1 MAGKTIEA
9 VIEIPKGSRNK
20 YEFDHDRH
28 VMRLDRRLFT
38 ATVYPADYG
47 FIPDTLAEDG
57 DPLDVLVILAEP
69 TFPGCY
75 IQARPLGVF
84 WMRDEN
90 GPDAKVISV
99 VAGDP
104 DYENVREVTD
114 LPKHFRDEI
123 EHFFNVYKDL
133 EPGKSTLT
141 AGFEGADAAWK
152 VIDDA
157 AHRWKAADEGLS
169 RGTGFRQ
176 QLMVSQAEFD
186 QLLDLL
192 RAFVRREV
200 MPAEADID
208 ASDEIPARLIAQ
220 AKEMGLYGYA
230 LPTDYGGLGLSVE
243 QQVRVGIELGYTS
256 PAFRSLFGT
265 NNGIAG
271 QVLVLAGTEEQR
283 KQWLPRLASG
293 EVVASFALTEPD
305 AGSDP
310 SRLVTTA
317 SQVKGDG
324 PGGTGG
330 GSPPGTREVGGGWVI
345 DGLKRYI
352 TNAPAADVFMVFA
365 RTDPQA
371 PPGKGIGV
379 FLVPA
384 RTDGVAV
391 AARDHKMGQA
401 GAWTADVAFTGV
413 RVPADA
419 LIGEAPQAGYATA
432 MRSLA
437 HGRLTIAAVCV
448 GVAARL
454 IDESVAYAKQ
464 RYQGGQRIGDYQL
477 VQAML
482 ADSHTE
488 YLAARALVLDAAAR
502 YDDGTD
508 RRLGPSA
515 AKYFASE
522 AVGRIADRAV
532 QIHGGSGYIRGIPVE
547 RLYRDVRLFRIYE
560 GTSQIQQLVIARE
573 LLR

>member
-1 MAGKTIEA
+1 MVTQT
-9 VIEIPKGSRNK
+9 
-20 YEFDHDRH
+20 EFD
-28 VMRLDRRLFT
+28 
-38 ATVYPADYG
+38 
-47 FIPDTLAEDG
+47 E
-57 DPLDVLVILAEP
+57 
-69 TFPGCY
+69 
-75 IQARPLGVF
+75 
-84 WMRDEN
+84 
-90 GPDAKVISV
+90 
-99 VAGDP
+99 
-104 DYENVREVTD
+104 
-114 LPKHFRDEI
+114 
-123 EHFFNVYKDL
+123 
-133 EPGKSTLT
+133 
-141 AGFEGADAAWK
+141 
-152 VIDDA
+152 
-157 AHRWKAADEGLS
+157 
-169 RGTGFRQ
+169 
-176 QLMVSQAEFD
+176 
-186 QLLDLL
+186 LLDLL
-192 RAFVRREV
+192 RSFIRREV
-200 MPAEADID
+200 MPAEAGID
-208 ASDEIPARLIAQ
+208 ESDEVPAPLIQQ

-230 LPTDYGGLGLSVE
+230 IPAEYGGLGLSVP
-243 QQVRVGIELGYTS
+243 QQVRLTIELGYTS

-271 QVLVLAGTEEQR
+271 QVLVLAGTEQQR

-317 SQVKGDG
+317 SEMKGDG
-324 PGGTGG
+324 
-330 GSPPGTREVGGGWVI
+330 EVGGGWVI
-345 DGLKRYI
+345 DGLKRFI
-352 TNAPAADVFMVFA
+352 TNAPMADAFMVFA

-379 FLVPA
+379 FIVPA
-384 RTDGVAV
+384 RTEGVTV

-401 GAWTADVAFTGV
+401 GALTADVSFAGA

-419 LIGEAPQAGYATA
+419 LVGEAAQAGYVTA

-437 HGRLTIAAVCV
+437 HGRLVIAGMCV
-448 GVAARL
+448 GVMARL
-454 IDESVAYAKQ
+454 IDESVSYAKE
-464 RYQGGQRIGDYQL
+464 RSQGGHRIGEYQL

-488 YLAARALVLDAAAR
+488 YLAARSLVLDAAAQ
-502 YDDGTD
+502 YDAGTD
-508 RRLGPSA
+508 RRLAPSA

>member
-1 MAGKTIEA
+1 MVTQT
-9 VIEIPKGSRNK
+9 
-20 YEFDHDRH
+20 EF
-28 VMRLDRRLFT
+28 
-38 ATVYPADYG
+38 
-47 FIPDTLAEDG
+47 
-57 DPLDVLVILAEP
+57 
-69 TFPGCY
+69 
-75 IQARPLGVF
+75 
-84 WMRDEN
+84 N
-90 GPDAKVISV
+90 
-99 VAGDP
+99 
-104 DYENVREVTD
+104 
-114 LPKHFRDEI
+114 
-123 EHFFNVYKDL
+123 
-133 EPGKSTLT
+133 
-141 AGFEGADAAWK
+141 
-152 VIDDA
+152 
-157 AHRWKAADEGLS
+157 
-169 RGTGFRQ
+169 
-176 QLMVSQAEFD
+176 

-192 RAFVRREV
+192 RGFIRREV
-200 MPAEADID
+200 MPAEAGID
-208 ASDEIPARLIAQ
+208 ESDEIPARLIAQ

-230 LPTDYGGLGLSVE
+230 LPTEYGGLGLSVE
-243 QQVRVGIELGYTS
+243 QQVRVTIELGYTC

-271 QVLVLAGTEEQR
+271 QVLVLAGTEQQR

-317 SQVKGDG
+317 RQVKGDG
-324 PGGTGG
+324 EAG
-330 GSPPGTREVGGGWVI
+330 GSWVI

-352 TNAPAADVFMVFA
+352 TNAPVADVFMVFA

-379 FLVPA
+379 FVVPA

-401 GAWTADVAFTGV
+401 GAWTADVALTDV

-419 LIGEAPQAGYATA
+419 LVGEEAQAGYATA

-437 HGRLTIAAVCV
+437 HGRLIIAALCV

-454 IDESVAYAKQ
+454 IDESVSYAKE
-464 RYQGGQRIGDYQL
+464 RSQGGHRIGEYQL
-477 VQAML
+477 IQAML
-482 ADSHTE
+482 ADSQTE
-488 YLAARALVLDAAAR
+488 YLAARSLVLDAAVQ
-502 YDDGTD
+502 YDSGSD
-508 RRLGPSA
+508 RRLAPSA

>member
-1 MAGKTIEA
+1 MTAT
-9 VIEIPKGSRNK
+9 
-20 YEFDHDRH
+20 EFD
-28 VMRLDRRLFT
+28 
-38 ATVYPADYG
+38 
-47 FIPDTLAEDG
+47 E
-57 DPLDVLVILAEP
+57 LV
-69 TFPGCY
+69 
-75 IQARPLGVF
+75 
-84 WMRDEN
+84 
-90 GPDAKVISV
+90 S
-99 VAGDP
+99 
-104 DYENVREVTD
+104 
-114 LPKHFRDEI
+114 
-123 EHFFNVYKDL
+123 
-133 EPGKSTLT
+133 
-141 AGFEGADAAWK
+141 
-152 VIDDA
+152 
-157 AHRWKAADEGLS
+157 
-169 RGTGFRQ
+169 
-176 QLMVSQAEFD
+176 
-186 QLLDLL
+186 LL
-192 RAFVRREV
+192 RGFVRREV
-200 MPAEADID
+200 MPAEAGID
-208 ASDEIPARLIAQ
+208 SSDEIPARLIEQ

-230 LPTDYGGLGLSVE
+230 LPVEYGGLGLSVE
-243 QQVRVGIELGYTS
+243 QQVRVAIELGYTS

-271 QVLVLAGTEEQR
+271 QVLVSAGTQQQR

-293 EVVASFALTEPD
+293 EVVASFALTEPE

-310 SRLVTTA
+310 SRLTTTA
-317 SQVKGDG
+317 RLDGD
-324 PGGTGG
+324 
-330 GSPPGTREVGGGWVI
+330 SWVI

-379 FLVPA
+379 FVVPA

-419 LIGEAPQAGYATA
+419 LVGEAAQAGYATA

-437 HGRLTIAAVCV
+437 HGRLTIAGVCV
-448 GVAARL
+448 GVSARL
-454 IDESVAYAKQ
+454 MDESVAYAKE
-464 RYQGGQRIGDYQL
+464 RTQGGHPIGEYQL

-482 ADSHTE
+482 ADSQTE
-488 YLAARALVLDAAAR
+488 YLAARALVLDAAAQ
-502 YDDGTD
+502 YDAGTD
-508 RRLGPSA
+508 RRLAPSA

-532 QIHGGSGYIRGIPVE
+532 QIHGGSGYIRGIAVE

>member
-1 MAGKTIEA
+1 MATTT
-9 VIEIPKGSRNK
+9 
-20 YEFDHDRH
+20 EFDE
-28 VMRLDRRLFT
+28 L
-38 ATVYPADYG
+38 
-47 FIPDTLAEDG
+47 
-57 DPLDVLVILAEP
+57 LDVL
-69 TFPGCY
+69 
-75 IQARPLGVF
+75 
-84 WMRDEN
+84 RDF
-90 GPDAKVISV
+90 I
-99 VAGDP
+99 
-104 DYENVREVTD
+104 
-114 LPKHFRDEI
+114 
-123 EHFFNVYKDL
+123 
-133 EPGKSTLT
+133 
-141 AGFEGADAAWK
+141 
-152 VIDDA
+152 
-157 AHRWKAADEGLS
+157 
-169 RGTGFRQ
+169 
-176 QLMVSQAEFD
+176 
-186 QLLDLL
+186 
-192 RAFVRREV
+192 RREV
-200 MPAEADID
+200 MPAEAGID
-208 ASDEIPARLIAQ
+208 SSDEIPAQLIAQ

-230 LPTDYGGLGLSVE
+230 LPTEYGGLGLSVE
-243 QQVRVGIELGYTS
+243 QQVRLTIELGYTS

-310 SRLVTTA
+310 SRLTTSA
-317 SQVKGDG
+317 TPEGD
-324 PGGTGG
+324 
-330 GSPPGTREVGGGWVI
+330 GWVI

-379 FLVPA
+379 FVVPA
-384 RTDGVAV
+384 SAPGVAV

-413 RVPADA
+413 RVPGDA
-419 LIGEAPQAGYATA
+419 LVGEAAQAGYATA

-437 HGRLTIAAVCV
+437 HGRLVIAAMCV

-454 IDESVAYAKQ
+454 VDESVSYA
-464 RYQGGQRIGDYQL
+464 RERSQGGHPIGEYQL

-482 ADSHTE
+482 ADSQTE
-488 YLAARALVLDAAAR
+488 YLAARALVLDAAAQ
-502 YDDGTD
+502 YDAGTD
-508 RRLGPSA
+508 QRMAPSA

-532 QIHGGSGYIRGIPVE
+532 QIHGGSGYIRGVPVE

-573 LLR
+573 MLRS

>member
-1 MAGKTIEA
+1 MVTET
-9 VIEIPKGSRNK
+9 
-20 YEFDHDRH
+20 EFGE
-28 VMRLDRRLFT
+28 L
-38 ATVYPADYG
+38 
-47 FIPDTLAEDG
+47 
-57 DPLDVLVILAEP
+57 LDVV
-69 TFPGCY
+69 
-75 IQARPLGVF
+75 
-84 WMRDEN
+84 
-90 GPDAKVISV
+90 
-99 VAGDP
+99 
-104 DYENVREVTD
+104 
-114 LPKHFRDEI
+114 
-123 EHFFNVYKDL
+123 
-133 EPGKSTLT
+133 
-141 AGFEGADAAWK
+141 
-152 VIDDA
+152 
-157 AHRWKAADEGLS
+157 
-169 RGTGFRQ
+169 
-176 QLMVSQAEFD
+176 
-186 QLLDLL
+186 
-192 RAFVRREV
+192 RAFIRREV
-200 MPAEADID
+200 MPAEAGID
-208 ASDEIPARLIAQ
+208 ESDEIPARLIEQ

-230 LPTDYGGLGLSVE
+230 LPAEYGGLGLSVG
-243 QQVRVGIELGYTS
+243 QQVRLTMELGYTC

-271 QVLVLAGTEEQR
+271 QVLVLAGTEQQR

-317 SQVKGDG
+317 TQVKGDG
-324 PGGTGG
+324 
-330 GSPPGTREVGGGWVI
+330 EVGGAGWVI

-379 FLVPA
+379 FIVPA
-384 RTDGVAV
+384 RTEGVAV

-401 GAWTADVAFTGV
+401 GAWTADVALTGV
-413 RVPADA
+413 TVPADA
-419 LIGEAPQAGYATA
+419 LVGEAAQAGYATA

-437 HGRLTIAAVCV
+437 HGRLIVAAMCV

-454 IDESVAYAKQ
+454 IDESVSYAKE
-464 RYQGGQRIGDYQL
+464 RSQGGHRIGEYQL

-488 YLAARALVLDAAAR
+488 YLAARSLVLDAAAQ
-502 YDDGTD
+502 YEAGTD
-508 RRLGPSA
+508 QRLAPSA

>member
-1 MAGKTIEA
+1 M
-9 VIEIPKGSRNK
+9 V
-20 YEFDHDRH
+20 
-28 VMRLDRRLFT
+28 T
-38 ATVYPADYG
+38 A
-47 FIPDTLAEDG
+47 
-57 DPLDVLVILAEP
+57 
-69 TFPGCY
+69 
-75 IQARPLGVF
+75 
-84 WMRDEN
+84 
-90 GPDAKVISV
+90 
-99 VAGDP
+99 
-104 DYENVREVTD
+104 
-114 LPKHFRDEI
+114 
-123 EHFFNVYKDL
+123 
-133 EPGKSTLT
+133 
-141 AGFEGADAAWK
+141 
-152 VIDDA
+152 
-157 AHRWKAADEGLS
+157 
-169 RGTGFRQ
+169 
-176 QLMVSQAEFD
+176 AEFG

-192 RAFVRREV
+192 RDFIRHEV
-200 MPAEADID
+200 MPAEAGID
-208 ASDEIPARLIAQ
+208 ESDEIPARLIEQ

-230 LPTDYGGLGLSVE
+230 LPAEYGGLGLSVE
-243 QQVRVGIELGYTS
+243 QQARLTIELGYTA

-271 QVLVLAGTEEQR
+271 QVLVMAGTDQQR

-310 SRLVTTA
+310 SRLVTSA
-317 SQVKGDG
+317 RPD
-324 PGGTGG
+324 
-330 GSPPGTREVGGGWVI
+330 GGGWVI
-345 DGLKRYI
+345 DGFKRYI

-371 PPGKGIGV
+371 PPGRGIGV
-379 FLVPA
+379 FIVPA
-384 RTDGVAV
+384 RVDGVTV

-401 GAWTADVAFTGV
+401 GAWTADVAFSGV

-419 LIGEAPQAGYATA
+419 LVGEAAQAGYATA

-437 HGRLTIAAVCV
+437 HGRLIIAAMCV

-464 RYQGGQRIGDYQL
+464 RHQGGHAIGEYQL

-482 ADSHTE
+482 ADSQTE
-488 YLAARALVLDAAAR
+488 HLAARALVLDAAAA
-502 YDDGTD
+502 YDAGTD
-508 RRLGPSA
+508 RRLAPSA

-573 LLR
+573 MLR

>member
-1 MAGKTIEA
+1 M
-9 VIEIPKGSRNK
+9 
-20 YEFDHDRH
+20 
-28 VMRLDRRLFT
+28 
-38 ATVYPADYG
+38 
-47 FIPDTLAEDG
+47 
-57 DPLDVLVILAEP
+57 
-69 TFPGCY
+69 
-75 IQARPLGVF
+75 
-84 WMRDEN
+84 
-90 GPDAKVISV
+90 
-99 VAGDP
+99 
-104 DYENVREVTD
+104 VT
-114 LPKHFRDEI
+114 P
-123 EHFFNVYKDL
+123 
-133 EPGKSTLT
+133 
-141 AGFEGADAAWK
+141 
-152 VIDDA
+152 
-157 AHRWKAADEGLS
+157 
-169 RGTGFRQ
+169 
-176 QLMVSQAEFD
+176 AEFE

-192 RAFVRREV
+192 RAFVRHEV
-200 MPAEADID
+200 MPAEAGID
-208 ASDEIPARLIAQ
+208 ETDEIPARLIAQ
-220 AKEMGLYGYA
+220 ARQMGLYGYA
-230 LPTDYGGLGLSVE
+230 LPEEYGGLGLSVE
-243 QQVRVGIELGYTS
+243 QQVRVTIELGYTC

-271 QVLVLAGTEEQR
+271 QVLVSAGTEEQR

-317 SQVKGDG
+317 RQVQGDG
-324 PGGTGG
+324 KA
-330 GSPPGTREVGGGWVI
+330 GGGWVI

-352 TNAPAADVFMVFA
+352 TNAPSAGVFMVFA

-371 PPGKGIGV
+371 PPGRGIGV
-379 FLVPA
+379 FIVPA
-384 RTDGVAV
+384 LTDGVAV

-419 LIGEAPQAGYATA
+419 LVGEAPQAGYATA
-432 MRSLA
+432 MQSLA
-437 HGRLTIAAVCV
+437 HGRLVIAGLCV

-454 IDESVAYAKQ
+454 VDESVGYAKE
-464 RYQGGQRIGDYQL
+464 RSQGGHKIGEYQL

-488 YLAARALVLDAAAR
+488 YLAARSLVLDAAR
-502 YDDGTD
+502 QYDAGTD
-508 RRLGPSA
+508 RRLAPSA

-532 QIHGGSGYIRGIPVE
+532 QIHGGSGYIRGVPVE